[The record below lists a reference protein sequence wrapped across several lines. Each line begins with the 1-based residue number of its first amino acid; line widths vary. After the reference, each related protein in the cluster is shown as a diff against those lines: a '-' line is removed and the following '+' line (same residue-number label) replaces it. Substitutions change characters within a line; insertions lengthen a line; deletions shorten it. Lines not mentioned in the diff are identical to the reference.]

1 MALKV
6 AECIIIY
13 HQVFITRKN
22 VSSCAMHMASC
33 VHHKE
38 ICFDQSCA
46 MYISLCAYEEEKFF
60 GAAQCIYHKV
70 FITRRDVLKLRNVYI
85 IMCSSQGKLFKV
97 VQCINHQ
104 VFLARKVVLKLWNV
118 DIITW

>member
-1 MALKV
+1 MYYYIL
-6 AECIIIY
+6 
-13 HQVFITRKN
+13 
-22 VSSCAMHMASC
+22 SS

-38 ICFDQSCA
+38 KCFKLRNVYGIMCSSQGNMFQSCA

-60 GAAQCIYHKV
+60 GAAHCIYHKV
-70 FITRRDVLKLRNVYI
+70 FITRRDVLKLPNVYI

-104 VFLARKVVLKLWNV
+104 VFLAKKVVLKLWNV